1 MIWWK
6 KRAVG
11 NFCSLSVADSLRFVS
26 YLTLQRKNFLEGD
39 MPTIKLTIDSETY
52 RRLSDSA
59 VRDLRPIPW
68 QAIAL
73 LRAAL
78 GVTCPYSKEL
88 DERKRI
94 SAEPAQ

>member
-11 NFCSLSVADSLRFVS
+11 NFCSLCVADSLPLVS
-26 YLTLQRKNFLEGD
+26 YLALQMKNFLEGN
-39 MPTIKLTIDSETY
+39 MPTIKLTIDSATY
-52 RRLSDSA
+52 DRLSDSA

-78 GVTCPYSKEL
+78 GVTCPQSKGL
-88 DERKRI
+88 DEPKCI
-94 SAEPAQ
+94 SEPAQ